1 MIPVP
6 GFDGKR
12 IAMFGLG
19 RTGLGVARALEAGG
33 ATVLGWDDGEAR
45 REEADKAGVR
55 LEDLY
60 KIDWSTV
67 EALVLSPGVPL
78 THPKPHPLVE
88 AARAAGKPVIGDM
101 ELFQRA
107 IDATDKKVKLIA
119 ITGTNGKST
128 TTALIGHLVRHAGG
142 NAQVGGNIGRAVLD
156 LDPPQDGTVYVIEVS
171 SYQLDLTTSF
181 RPDVSVLLNI
191 TPDHLDRHGSF
202 ENYIAV
208 KDRIFA
214 NQTGRGYAVFGVDSE
229 PVAKLCTA
237 RCGDQAAAGSSEGGP
252 KVIPVSA
259 RKALGR
265 GVYVLGGKI
274 YHSRSSRVEEA
285 ADLTDIPTL
294 QGAHNWENAA
304 AAFAAVR
311 VLGYDTAKIAEGL
324 TRFPG
329 LAHRMEQVGEYPA
342 DKGGVR
348 FINDSKAT
356 NADAAARA
364 LATYDRIFWIAGGV
378 PKAGGIETLTE
389 YFPKIEKAYLIG
401 QAAQDFAATLEGRVR
416 HTLSGTL
423 EEAVAAAA
431 HDAAGQDGA
440 VVLLSPAC
448 ASFDQFPDIEKR
460 GDAFRIAVRAVLD
473 GKPAGAKAGGGA
485 AA

>member
-6 GFDGKR
+6 GFEAKR
-12 IAMFGLG
+12 VAMFGLG

-33 ATVLGWDDGEAR
+33 ATVLCWDDGEAR
-45 REEADKAGVR
+45 RAEAADAG
-55 LEDLY
+55 LLLDDLY
-60 KIDWSTV
+60 AVDWSGI

-78 THPKPHPLVE
+78 THPAPHPLVL
-88 AARAAGKPVIGDM
+88 AAKAADVPVIGDM

-107 IDATDKKVKLIA
+107 LDASGTRARMVA
-119 ITGTNGKST
+119 VTGTNGKST
-128 TTALIGHLVRHAGG
+128 TTALIGHLVRQAGG
-142 NAQVGGNIGRAVLD
+142 DAQVGGNIGRAVLD
-156 LDPPQDGTVYVIEVS
+156 LDPPNDQTVYVIEIS
-171 SYQLDLTTSF
+171 SYQLDLAPGF
-181 RPDVSVLLNI
+181 RPDVAVLLNI

-202 ENYIAV
+202 DNYVAI

-214 NQTGRGYAVFGVDSE
+214 NQTGRGYAVFGIDSE
-229 PVAKLCTA
+229 PVARLCTA
-237 RCGDQAAAGSSEGGP
+237 RCGQQASAGSDEGGP
-252 KVIPVSA
+252 KVIPVST

-285 ADLTDIPTL
+285 ADLNGIATL

-311 VLGYDTAKIAEGL
+311 VLGIDPSKITDGL
-324 TRFPG
+324 QRFPG
-329 LAHRMEQVGEYPA
+329 LAHRMEQVA
-342 DKGGVR
+342 DLDGVR
-348 FINDSKAT
+348 FVNDSKAT

-364 LATYDRIFWIAGGV
+364 LDTYDRIYWIAGGV
-378 PKAGGIETLTE
+378 AKAGGIEPLAE
-389 YFPKIEKAYLIG
+389 YFPKIAKAYLIG
-401 QAAQDFAATLEGRVR
+401 KAAQDFAATMEGRVR

-423 EEAVAAAA
+423 EEAVTQAA
-431 HDAAGQDGA
+431 HDATGDKDA

-448 ASFDQFPDIEKR
+448 ASFDQFPDFEKR
-460 GDAFRIAVRAVLD
+460 GDAFRNAVRDL
-473 GKPAGAKAGGGA
+473 AKSSPDAKQGGGA

>member
-6 GFDGKR
+6 GFENKR
-12 IAMFGLG
+12 VAMFGLG

-33 ATVLGWDDGEAR
+33 ATVLCWDDGDAR
-45 REEADKAGVR
+45 REEAAQEGLR
-55 LEDLY
+55 LDDLY
-60 KIDWSTV
+60 AADWSSI

-78 THPKPHPLVE
+78 THPKPHPLVL
-88 AARAAGKPVIGDM
+88 AAKKAGIPVIGDM

-107 IDATDKKVKLIA
+107 LDASGTRARMIA

-128 TTALIGHLVRHAGG
+128 TTALIGHLIRHAGG

-156 LDPPQDGTVYVIEVS
+156 LDPPEDQTVYVIEIS
-171 SYQLDLTTSF
+171 SYQLDLAPGF
-181 RPDVSVLLNI
+181 RPDVAVLLNI

-202 ENYIAV
+202 ENYVTV

-214 NQTGRGYAVFGVDSE
+214 NQTGRGYAVFGIDSE
-229 PVAKLCTA
+229 PVARLCTS
-237 RCGDQAAAGSSEGGP
+237 RCGQQAASGSQEGGP

-285 ADLTDIPTL
+285 ADISGVSTL

-311 VLGYDTAKIAEGL
+311 VLGIDPGRIAEGL
-324 TRFPG
+324 QRFPG
-329 LAHRMEQVGEYPA
+329 LAHRMEQVAEI
-342 DKGGVR
+342 DGVR
-348 FINDSKAT
+348 FVNDSKAT

-364 LATYDRIFWIAGGV
+364 LSTYDRIYWIAGGV
-378 PKAGGIETLTE
+378 PKTGGIESLDA
-389 YFPKIEKAYLIG
+389 YFPKIAKAYLIG
-401 QAAQDFAATLEGRVR
+401 AAAQDFAGTLDGKVR

-423 EEAVAAAA
+423 EEAVVQAA
-431 HDAAGQDGA
+431 HDAASDESA

-448 ASFDQFPDIEKR
+448 ASFDQFKDFEVR
-460 GDAFRIAVRAVLD
+460 GDAFRTAVKALVSQ
-473 GKPAGAKAGGGA
+473 KETPAQGGGA

>member
-12 IAMFGLG
+12 VAMFGLG

-45 REEADKAGVR
+45 RAEALGEGVS

-60 KIDWSTV
+60 AIDWSTV

-78 THPKPHPLVE
+78 THPKPHPLVV
-88 AARAAGKPVIGDM
+88 AAREAGKPIIGDM

-107 IDATDKKVKLIA
+107 LDASDKKVKLIA
-119 ITGTNGKST
+119 VTGTNGKST
-128 TTALIGHLVRHAGG
+128 TTALIGHLVRQAGG

-156 LDPPQDGTVYVIEVS
+156 LDPPQDQTVYVIEVS

-202 ENYIAV
+202 ENYVAV

-237 RCGDQAAAGSSEGGP
+237 RCGEQAPAGSSEGGP
-252 KVIPVSA
+252 KVIPVST

-274 YHSRSSRVEEA
+274 YHSRASRVEEA
-285 ADLTDIPTL
+285 ADLNAVTTL

-311 VLGYDTAKIAEGL
+311 VLGFDGVKIAEGL
-324 TRFPG
+324 ARFPG
-329 LAHRMEQVGEYPA
+329 LAHRMEQVGELA
-342 DKGGVR
+342 TAAGQVR

-364 LATYDRIFWIAGGV
+364 LETYDRIYWIAGGV
-378 PKAGGIETLTE
+378 PKAGGIETLTD
-389 YFPKIEKAYLIG
+389 YFPKIQKAYLIG
-401 QAAQDFAATLEGRVR
+401 EAAQDFAATLDGRVR

-423 EEAVAAAA
+423 EDAVASAA
-431 HDAAGQDGA
+431 HDAAGDANA

-448 ASFDQFPDIEKR
+448 ASFDQFPDFEKR
-460 GDAFRIAVRAVLD
+460 GDAFRAAVRTVVD
-473 GKPAGAKAGGGA
+473 GKSKESKQGGGA

>member
-6 GFDGKR
+6 GFDSKR
-12 IAMFGLG
+12 VAMFGLG

-33 ATVLGWDDGEAR
+33 ATVLCWDDGEAR
-45 REEADKAGVR
+45 RAEAADAGLLVD
-55 LEDLY
+55 DLY
-60 KIDWSTV
+60 AVDWSDI

-78 THPKPHPLVE
+78 THPAPHPLVL
-88 AARAAGKPVIGDM
+88 AAKAADVPVIGDM

-107 IDATDKKVKLIA
+107 LDASGTRARMVA
-119 ITGTNGKST
+119 VTGTNGKST
-128 TTALIGHLVRHAGG
+128 TTALIGHLIRQAGG
-142 NAQVGGNIGRAVLD
+142 DAQVGGNIGRAVLD
-156 LDPPQDGTVYVIEVS
+156 LDPPEDQTVYVIEIS
-171 SYQLDLTTSF
+171 SYQLDLAPGF
-181 RPDVSVLLNI
+181 RPDVAVLLNI

-202 ENYIAV
+202 DNYVAI

-214 NQTGRGYAVFGVDSE
+214 NQTGRGYAIFGIDSQ
-229 PVAKLCTA
+229 PVARLCTA
-237 RCGDQAAAGSSEGGP
+237 RCGQQAPAGSKDGGP
-252 KVIPVSA
+252 KVIPMST

-285 ADLTDIPTL
+285 ADLNDIATL
-294 QGAHNWENAA
+294 QGIHNWENAA

-311 VLGYDTAKIAEGL
+311 VLGIDPSKIAEGL
-324 TRFPG
+324 QRFPG
-329 LAHRMEQVGEYPA
+329 LAHRMEQVAEIN
-342 DKGGVR
+342 GVR

-364 LATYDRIFWIAGGV
+364 LDTYDHIYWIAGGV
-378 PKAGGIETLTE
+378 AKAGGIEPLKE
-389 YFPKIEKAYLIG
+389 YFPKIRKAYLIG
-401 QAAQDFAATLEGRVR
+401 KAAPDFAATLDGHVR

-423 EEAVAAAA
+423 EEAVTQAA
-431 HDAAGQDGA
+431 HDAADEKDA

-448 ASFDQFPDIEKR
+448 ASFDQFPDFEKR
-460 GDAFRIAVRAVLD
+460 GDAFRNAVRDL
-473 GKPAGAKAGGGA
+473 AKSSSEPKQGGGA